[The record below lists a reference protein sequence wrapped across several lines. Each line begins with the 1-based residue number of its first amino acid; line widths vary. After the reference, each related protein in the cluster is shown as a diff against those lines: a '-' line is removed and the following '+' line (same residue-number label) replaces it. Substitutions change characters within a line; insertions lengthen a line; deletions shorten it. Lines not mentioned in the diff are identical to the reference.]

1 MSMYFIFAE
10 GADDIL
16 TENITAQNDTDGRIG
31 RIKLKWQDPPS
42 PNGLIVTYEI
52 QYSRV
57 GVTNVSHVSLRSSKQ
72 QLPGLHLLKTK
83 LEGPSFVNDVPRYIY
98 LCEPYQSNLISR

>member
-1 MSMYFIFAE
+1 MSFVFVE
-10 GADDIL
+10 GADDVR

-52 QYSRV
+52 KYSKV
-57 GVTNVSHVSLRSSKQ
+57 EVTRVSHS
-72 QLPGLHLLKTK
+72 
-83 LEGPSFVNDVPRYIY
+83 YIVATNAI
-98 LCEPYQSNLISR
+98 LFAL